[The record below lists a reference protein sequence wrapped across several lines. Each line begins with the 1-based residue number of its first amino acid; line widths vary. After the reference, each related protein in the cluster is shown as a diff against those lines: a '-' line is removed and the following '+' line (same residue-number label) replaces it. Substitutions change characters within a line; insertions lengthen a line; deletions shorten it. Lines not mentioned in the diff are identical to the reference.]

1 MRCPICGRAE
11 VTWNVQNYHYD
22 ACGLDNVILV
32 GITVGTCPE
41 CNCLVPKIPQMEA
54 LHDCIA
60 HALVKKEERL
70 TPAEIVFLRKSLGW
84 SGTDFA
90 ANMQCDKSQISKW
103 ENGKANMGKQ
113 TELLFREIVA
123 GRKKITDYKR
133 VDAAR
138 KEANKVV
145 SLFVRMAD
153 NYWAEPEWREAA

>member
-1 MRCPICGRAE
+1 
-11 VTWNVQNYHYD
+11 
-22 ACGLDNVILV
+22 
-32 GITVGTCPE
+32 
-41 CNCLVPKIPQMEA
+41 MEA

-90 ANMQCDKSQISKW
+90 ENMQCDKSQISKW

-133 VDAAR
+133 IDAAR
-138 KEANKVV
+138 KESNRVV
-145 SLFVRMAD
+145 SLFVRRAD
-153 NYWAEPEWREAA
+153 NDWAEPEWREAA

>member
-1 MRCPICGRAE
+1 MKCPICGRAE

-84 SGTDFA
+84 SGTLFA
-90 ANMQCDKSQISKW
+90 DNMHSDRSQVSKW
-103 ENGKANMGKQ
+103 ESGRVVMSKSN
-113 TELLFREIVA
+113 ELLLREMV
-123 GRKKITDYKR
+123 
-133 VDAAR
+133 
-138 KEANKVV
+138 
-145 SLFVRMAD
+145 
-153 NYWAEPEWREAA
+153 